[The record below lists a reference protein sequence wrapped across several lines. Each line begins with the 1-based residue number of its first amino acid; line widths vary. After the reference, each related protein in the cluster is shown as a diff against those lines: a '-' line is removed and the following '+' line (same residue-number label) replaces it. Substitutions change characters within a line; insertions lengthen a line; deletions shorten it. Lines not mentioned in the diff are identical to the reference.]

1 MKKIIWLLKNMH
13 KVPRHESNECNCI
26 LNIYFKK
33 LGLPKNLTFVDQILN
48 ELQHFHPQSCSTFGL
63 KENMPFILFFY
74 FMWASKAQSSFHTND
89 RHNEHKT
96 VRTFKQNVTTYTC
109 KIHWM
114 ETLTDREGRTLYSPN
129 PDR

>member
-1 MKKIIWLLKNMH
+1 MLR
-13 KVPRHESNECNCI
+13 VPRHESNECNCI
-26 LNIYFKK
+26 LKIYFKK

-89 RHNEHKT
+89 KT
-96 VRTFKQNVTTYTC
+96 S
-109 KIHWM
+109 
-114 ETLTDREGRTLYSPN
+114 LRTLVRFIGWKP
-129 PDR
+129 

>member
-13 KVPRHESNECNCI
+13 RVPRHESNECNCI

-63 KENMPFILFFY
+63 KENMSFILFFY
-74 FMWASKAQSSFHTND
+74 FIWASKAQSSFHTND

-96 VRTFKQNVTTYTC
+96 VMSKLLSKTS
-109 KIHWM
+109 
-114 ETLTDREGRTLYSPN
+114 LRTLVRFIGWKP
-129 PDR
+129 